1 MPRAAALARARA
13 SSTVATDAR
22 RRRRALRRASRAPS
36 RVDDDADA
44 FATLDY
50 ARRRDEALDAY
61 VARVV
66 EARAP
71 RASDVGAMIVA
82 SARAGIERGRARRG
96 EAVSREARM
105 AAAKA
110 RGDAATAFN
119 AAISAYNRMGMS
131 ESCVALMEMMRDALD
146 VAPDV
151 VTYALCA
158 SALTREGRLRD
169 AEATLERASEALRRG
184 TRPNRKQKKRAK
196 NDDEWSMVVLRDS
209 DGIAAVVKPAGV
221 LTHPVEGGGSEL
233 TLMDAALSRFDG
245 QLSDLNGLDKRGIV
259 SRLDKPTS
267 GVVLLAKN
275 NASHAELLTQFYQRC
290 VVKQYCALLDGT
302 LPASG
307 SESTPLDGRSAT
319 SEYEVMETFIG
330 PSWSYSLVRVEP
342 KSGRKHQIRRHMALL
357 GAPLVGD
364 PLYRTARTKQINPN
378 PPECVLKALSVGKPG
393 TIFWLHASAVEYSG
407 MPNGERIVVSAPLPS
422 AFETLLASLRAGARD
437 E

>member
-1 MPRAAALARARA
+1 MATTRANA
-13 SSTVATDAR
+13 SSSASRVATRAR
-22 RRRRALRRASRAPS
+22 RRRRATASARRRARASR
-36 RVDDDADA
+36 DDDADA
-44 FATLDY
+44 FATLGD
-50 ARRRDEALDAY
+50 ARRSDEELDAY

-66 EARAP
+66 EARAL

-82 SARAGIERGRARRG
+82 SARERIEGGRARRG
-96 EAVSREARM
+96 EAVSREARA

-119 AAISAYNRMGMS
+119 AAISAYNRMGVS
-131 ESCVALMEMMRDALD
+131 ESCVALMETMRDALG

-151 VTYALCA
+151 VSYALCA
-158 SALTREGRLRD
+158 SALTREGRGAD
-169 AEATLERASEALRRG
+169 AEAMLERAAEELRRG
-184 TRPNRKQKKRAK
+184 TRQNRKKKKRR
-196 NDDEWSMVVLRDS
+196 NDDDAPIVVLRDS

-221 LTHPVEGGGSEL
+221 LTHPVEGGGSDF

-245 QLSDLNGLDKRGIV
+245 KLSDLNGLDKRGIV

-275 NASHAELLTQFYQRC
+275 NAAHAELLTQFYQRS
-290 VVKQYCALLDGT
+290 VVKTYWALLDGT

-330 PSWSYSLVRVEP
+330 QSWSYSLVRVEP

-364 PLYRTARTKQINPN
+364 PLYRTARTKHINPN

-393 TIFWLHASAVEYSG
+393 TVFWLHAGAVEFST
-407 MPNGERIVVSAPLPS
+407 PNRERIVVSAPLPS
-422 AFETLLASLRAGARD
+422 AFETLLASLRRIHAGA
-437 E
+437 